1 MRPSS
6 WSINGRALVSIAHC
20 KRAMSFAMQHA
31 AQFHAMLLILKGHVD
46 LSPGPMPVS
55 CVKEKVTQWQACIAL
70 HCAAK
75 FADQRLRRSGRCHES
90 EVRDALQKADRRL
103 RGPNSLSESAL
114 RDMIRNW
121 HPAADRTA
129 TGYYKNMS
137 LRAQVDP
144 FTGQTIG
151 SEDAVPASRRQA
163 EQ

>member
-6 WSINGRALVSIAHC
+6 WSTNGRTLVSITHC
-20 KRAMSFAMQHA
+20 KRAISFAMQHA
-31 AQFHAMLLILKGHVD
+31 VHSHAMLLILKGQAD
-46 LSPGPMPVS
+46 LSHGPVPVS
-55 CVKEKVTQWQACIAL
+55 SVLKRRPHNGKPAL
-70 HCAAK
+70 HRAAK